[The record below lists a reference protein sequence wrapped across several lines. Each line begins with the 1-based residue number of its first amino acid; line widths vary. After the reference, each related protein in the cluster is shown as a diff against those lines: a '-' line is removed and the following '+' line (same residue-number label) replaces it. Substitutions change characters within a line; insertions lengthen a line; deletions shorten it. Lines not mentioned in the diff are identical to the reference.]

1 VRMVSLRAH
10 GWIGAQ
16 LQWVFGPSAR
26 LGFQEE
32 ELASNEI
39 VLEVW
44 AGEEGGIVKSEER
57 SYQFCS
63 GWGLYGVRGGF
74 IQEVF

>member
-10 GWIGAQ
+10 EWIGAQ
-16 LQWVFGPSAR
+16 LQWMFGPSAR

-39 VLEVW
+39 VLEVGRW
-44 AGEEGGIVKSEER
+44 GGGHCQER
-57 SYQFCS
+57 
-63 GWGLYGVRGGF
+63 GA
-74 IQEVF
+74 